1 LLYKL
6 NKERIGD
13 NIMITIRK
21 AQERGKTELSWL
33 ESYHSF
39 SFASYYDPKF
49 MGFGTLLVI
58 NEDRVQPGAGF
69 GGHGHK
75 EMEIISYVVSGT
87 IEHKDSMGT
96 GSVIKHGEI
105 QRMSAGSG
113 IRHSEFNPSNS
124 ELLHFLQIWISPKET
139 NLRPSYE
146 QKTIQQERNKLI
158 LIGSPKGGEHAIV
171 IHQDVDLFVGYLDK
185 NHLIDYF
192 FPANNKGWLQLI
204 KGKITIN
211 GQLLAAGDGVSISD
225 ENKIKINCLEEAE
238 FLLFD
243 LRDIS

>member
-1 LLYKL
+1 
-6 NKERIGD
+6 
-13 NIMITIRK
+13 MITIRK

-39 SFASYYDPKF
+39 SFASYYDPQF

-58 NEDRVQPGAGF
+58 NEDKVQPGLGF
-69 GGHGHK
+69 GSHGHS

-87 IEHKDSMGT
+87 IEHKDNMST
-96 GSVIKHGEI
+96 GSVIKPGEI

-124 ELLHFLQIWISPKET
+124 ELLHFLQIWISPKQT
-139 NLRPSYE
+139 DLKPSYE

-158 LIGSPKGGEHAIV
+158 SIGSPKGGEHAIV
-171 IHQDVDLFVGYLDK
+171 IHQDVDLFVVYLDK
-185 NHLIDYF
+185 HHLIDYTF
-192 FPANNKGWLQLI
+192 SATNKGWLQLI

-211 GQLLAAGDGVSISD
+211 GQLLDAGDGVSISK

-243 LRDIS
+243 LKDIS